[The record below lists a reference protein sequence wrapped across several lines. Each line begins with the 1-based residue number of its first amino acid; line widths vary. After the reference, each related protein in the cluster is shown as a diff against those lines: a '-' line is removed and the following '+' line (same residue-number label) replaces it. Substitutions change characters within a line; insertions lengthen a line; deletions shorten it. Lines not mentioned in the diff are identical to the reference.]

1 MSKDIALVLASGG
14 ARGLA
19 HIGAIEVLEERGYH
33 IHSIAGSSMGAV
45 VGGIYAC
52 GKLQEYKDWMCT
64 LTKTDVFQL
73 LDFTFSLGFVK
84 SERVFSHVRKI
95 IGDVNIED
103 MDITLRIIA
112 TNLEAEKEH
121 VFDKGNMIHAMRAS
135 TAYPTIITPARHN
148 GHFLVDGGVLNPLP
162 LDHVQRKAGD
172 ILMAVDLG
180 AKIPYHSP
188 FNKDKKKMKRRDK
201 NTAFAMAY
209 KMYHKYFGN
218 NSRKEEKEK
227 WSYFKLVTETI
238 NVMHNRLNEMALH
251 HHQPDITVPISFRAA
266 DTFEFYHAAELIE
279 YGRQQ
284 TIRVLDEF
292 EGRES

>member
-1 MSKDIALVLASGG
+1 MHKKEVALVLASGG

-33 IHSIAGSSMGAV
+33 IHAIAGSSMGAV

-52 GKLQEYKDWMCT
+52 GKLQDYKEWMLS

-84 SERVFSHVRKI
+84 SKRVFSHVHRI
-95 IGDVNIED
+95 IGDV
-103 MDITLRIIA
+103 DIADVDIDLRIVA
-112 TNLEAEKEH
+112 TNLDTEQEH
-121 VFDKGNMIHAMRAS
+121 IFTEGNMIQAMRAS

-148 GHFLVDGGVLNPLP
+148 GHYLVDGGVLNPLP
-162 LDHVQRKAGD
+162 LDQVKRKAGD
-172 ILMAVDLG
+172 ILIAVDLG
-180 AKIPYHSP
+180 AKIPYISP
-188 FNKDKKKMKRRDK
+188 FPKNKLKKKEK

-209 KMYHKYFGN
+209 RTFNKYFN
-218 NSRKEEKEK
+218 NGKSSKEEKEK

-238 NVMHNRLNEMALH
+238 NVMHNRLNEMALD
-251 HHQPDITVPISFRAA
+251 HHQPDITIPISFRAA

-279 YGRQQ
+279 YGRRQAAM
-284 TIRVLDEF
+284 VLDEY
-292 EGRES
+292 EKEN